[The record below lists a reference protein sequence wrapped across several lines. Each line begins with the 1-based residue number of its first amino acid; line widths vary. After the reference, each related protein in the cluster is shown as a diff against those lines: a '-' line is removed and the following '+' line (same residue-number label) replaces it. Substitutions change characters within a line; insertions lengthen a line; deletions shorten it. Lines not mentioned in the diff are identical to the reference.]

1 MHIALLWPATNCLRI
16 LDNVFDTVTK
26 CLLPPF
32 KSVDK
37 VLGKKG
43 EPLRDKYENDINSY
57 LMGETIKKARQ
68 SKKLS
73 QEQLGKLIG
82 VTSSQVCRI
91 ENGKNL
97 SFGTIARVFRAMGIS
112 ASFDMGGYGKVALW

>member
-1 MHIALLWPATNCLRI
+1 MEQMKLYTQEEML
-16 LDNVFDTVTK
+16 
-26 CLLPPF
+26 
-32 KSVDK
+32 DK

-43 EPLRDKYENDINSY
+43 EALRNKYEADMDSY
-57 LMGETIKKARQ
+57 LMGEAIKKARQ

-82 VTSSQVCRI
+82 VTRSQVCRI
-91 ENGKNL
+91 ENGHNL

>member
-1 MHIALLWPATNCLRI
+1 MAQMKLYTHEEMLN
-16 LDNVFDTVTK
+16 
-26 CLLPPF
+26 
-32 KSVDK
+32 K

-82 VTSSQVCRI
+82 VTRSQVCRI
-91 ENGKNL
+91 ENGKKL